1 MKRRVLAAPYAV
13 WAVVFTIVPLCMLL
27 YYGVMV
33 ETADGMRFS
42 LENIQKAFEPIY
54 FKALL
59 RSLRI
64 AFVSTVICLVLA
76 YPLAMILSNMRT
88 GKSSVILLFVLPMW
102 MNFLLRTYAWLSLL
116 ETNNGFINTVLRFLH
131 LPTISIIGT
140 QNAVILGM
148 VYNFLPFMILPIYNS
163 LVKIDPSLLEA
174 AQDLGANEWIRFWRV
189 IWPLSIPGV
198 ISGIT
203 MVFMPAVTTFVIP
216 NLLGSGKVNLIGNVI
231 EQQFLMAYNWHFG
244 SSLSLVLM
252 VLILISFGILQKVD
266 PDHEEGGG
274 LL

>member
-1 MKRRVLAAPYAV
+1 MKRRVLTAPYVV
-13 WAVVFTIVPLCMLL
+13 WAVLFTIVPLCMLL

-54 FKALL
+54 LKALL
-59 RSLRI
+59 RSLQY
-64 AFVSTVICLVLA
+64 AFISTVICLMLA
-76 YPLAMILSNMRT
+76 YPLAMILSGLKS

-140 QNAVILGM
+140 PNAVILGM

-163 LVKIDPSLLEA
+163 LVKIDASLLEA
-174 AQDLGANEWIRFWRV
+174 AQDLGANEWTRFWRV
-189 IWPLSIPGV
+189 IWPLTIPGV

-244 SSLSLVLM
+244 SALSLVLM
-252 VLILISFGILQKVD
+252 VLILISMGILQKVD

-274 LL
+274 LI